1 MARRSN
7 TKRINLALQGGGAHG
22 AFTWG
27 ALTRLLDEE
36 RIEIDAITATSAGA
50 MNAAALKAGLIA
62 GGREGAKESL
72 RKFWMGVAGLD
83 PSLGEFVGD
92 WLRSV
97 APSPAV
103 LSHVLEMS
111 PTILGI
117 EGLTRVMSPYQFNP
131 LGFHPLRS
139 VVDDMMTIGDV
150 CRIDGPKLF
159 IAATNV
165 RTGKVRVF
173 AGDDVTTDAI
183 LASACLPTLYQAIE
197 IDDPLTGKREAY
209 WDGGYMGNPALFP
222 LFYRSQCRDI
232 LIIHINPIVR
242 EELPHSATE
251 ILNRI
256 NEISFNGSLLRELRT
271 VDLVNRLIE
280 QGIIPK
286 DMMTENRIHSVKDDD
301 LMVQLGVASKSTP
314 MRALMVQLH
323 DAGIAA
329 MDSFLEDHFD
339 DIGVRP
345 TVDLGEM
352 FGHSGGLSVPTETP

>member
-1 MARRSN
+1 MPRRSN

-27 ALTRLLDEE
+27 ALNRLLDEE
-36 RIEIDAITATSAGA
+36 RIEIDGITATSAGA
-50 MNAAALKAGLIA
+50 MNAAALKAGWIS
-62 GGREGAKESL
+62 GGREGAKKSL
-72 RKFWMGVAGLD
+72 QDFWLGVAGLD
-83 PSLGEFVGD
+83 PSLGQYAAE
-92 WLRSV
+92 WLRLI
-97 APSPAV
+97 APTPAV
-103 LSHVLEMS
+103 LSRVLEMS
-111 PTILGI
+111 PMVLGI
-117 EGLTRVMSPYQFNP
+117 EGLTRVLSPYQLNP
-131 LGFHPLRS
+131 TGFHPLRS
-139 VVDDMMTIGDV
+139 VVDEMMAIGDV
-150 CRIDGPKLF
+150 CRAEGPQLF

-165 RTGKVRVF
+165 RSGKVRVF

-183 LASACLPTLYQAIE
+183 LASACLPTLFQAIE

-222 LFYRSQCRDI
+222 LFYRSECRDI

-242 EELPHSATE
+242 EELPRTSNE

-286 DMMTENRIHSVKDDD
+286 NMMTENRIHSIQDDD

-314 MRALMVQLH
+314 MKALMVQLH
-323 DAGIAA
+323 DAGVKA
-329 MDSFLEDHFD
+329 MSVFLKNHFD
-339 DIGVRP
+339 DIGERP
-345 TVDLGEM
+345 TVDLRDM
-352 FGHSGGLSVPTETP
+352 FGTHGGLSHPSPS